1 MESNLERKLAS
12 GYNYL
17 RNLAKSPSSMVS
29 KDPLHDPT
37 YGILEA
43 AKKAVRS
50 CPNLR
55 DITIVLHDHA
65 LTPLFVSFLDY
76 LWASDS
82 LGAQLRKL
90 TIDTTVVK
98 LPQLLDPIITRS
110 WALLGLVEFDL
121 NLSISRIDETPTEW
135 KLAQDAILSFL
146 IGFRCQ
152 LTSFS
157 FSSLILC
164 NLADLFETF
173 PRLPNL
179 KKIEFRGIF
188 NAQTFPR
195 TNGFTEFI
203 SQHASH
209 LNHLVIKPQARRLSL
224 NSSDNTYSFWVNED
238 NIEHRSEGR
247 HSFSHIVLPRLK
259 VLNVGLRDRQ
269 MLWPEWQT
277 ATYES
282 RNQSLLPKLSRV
294 TPRLK
299 TLIITDISLS
309 YVRISA
315 LVNSL
320 QREGGCGLEELTF
333 ICDSIFPQLF
343 DLLSTNLPHLKA
355 LTVRFVYTA
364 SQPHTNDLVVCDGFY
379 TSVSILRV
387 TVLVF
392 LLSLTI
398 VRFSPPLE
406 WPGLS

>member
-37 YGILEA
+37 YEILEA

-55 DITIVLHDHA
+55 EITIVIHDHA
-65 LTPLFVSFLDY
+65 LTPLFMSFLDS
-76 LWASDS
+76 LWASDA

-90 TIDTTVVK
+90 TIDTTVAK
-98 LPQLLDPIITRS
+98 LPQLLDPIIKRA
-110 WALLGLVEFDL
+110 WALLSLVEFDL
-121 NLSISRIDETPTEW
+121 NLSISRIDETPSEW
-135 KLAQDAILSFL
+135 QLAQDAIYASLF
-146 IGFRCQ
+146 GFRYR
-152 LTSFS
+152 LTSLS

-164 NLADLFETF
+164 NLADLFKTF

-179 KKIEFRGIF
+179 KKLEFRGIF
-188 NAQTFPR
+188 NAKTFPH
-195 TNGFTEFI
+195 TDGFTEFI
-203 SQHASH
+203 SRHASH
-209 LNHLVIKPQARRLSL
+209 LNHLVIKPQARHLSV

-238 NIEHRSEGR
+238 NIKHRSDGQ
-247 HSFSHIVLPRLK
+247 HSFSHIVLPKLK

-282 RNQSLLPKLSRV
+282 RNQSLLPNLSRV

-299 TLIITDISLS
+299 KLIITDISLS
-309 YVRISA
+309 YIRISA
-315 LVNSL
+315 LVKSL
-320 QREGGCGLEELTF
+320 QQEGGCGLEELNF

-364 SQPHTNDLVVCDGFY
+364 SRPHTNDLVVSDGFDAG
-379 TSVSILRV
+379 VSILRV
-387 TVLVF
+387 AVL
-392 LLSLTI
+392 SCS
-398 VRFSPPLE
+398 R
-406 WPGLS
+406 